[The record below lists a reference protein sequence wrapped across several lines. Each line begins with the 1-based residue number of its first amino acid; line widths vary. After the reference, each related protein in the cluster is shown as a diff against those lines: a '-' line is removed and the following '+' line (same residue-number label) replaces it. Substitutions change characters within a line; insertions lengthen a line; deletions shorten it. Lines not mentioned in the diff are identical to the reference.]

1 MYGLLLKNLQAYI
14 IQSYG
19 AKKWKEIKGVLKIDQ
34 VSPEPVYWR
43 SSSLKLSEKDL
54 LEAF

>member
-34 VSPEPVYWR
+34 VSPVPGYWR
-43 SSSLKLSEKDL
+43 SSSLKLPETEL
-54 LEAF
+54 LETF

>member
-34 VSPEPVYWR
+34 VSPEPDEVR
-43 SSSLKLSEKDL
+43 V
-54 LEAF
+54 